1 MPIFTADYLCEVFT
15 GGVWTTIADANII
28 SVETSGEMT
37 SNEQNPA
44 GFGDQATMSA
54 TVNVLRAAVSSY
66 TLARLPIRITF
77 TMNAAPAKSF
87 TGYVQSWAGD
97 LNTVKLECHSIIEDL
112 SNRTKDL
119 YSPAY
124 FRRRVATKT
133 TASSIEDPANGA
145 YVAGLVNWILWQA
158 GGRPNAQSGSYPSAV
173 FYYDCEEAVL
183 APDWIW
189 VAGEDGWAECLKL
202 ARAAGGQLY
211 QDENGVVKYRQPLTM
226 VGTPSYTFTS
236 SVSGDIS
243 EEAKTGEYAAKV
255 TASFVPRTVHV
266 MQEVINDA
274 TPRLVE
280 ASASLTI
287 YLEPRWP
294 VRSLDLVGTGM
305 KDESLK
311 ATFFDGSVVPQSLTI
326 GYNHSITVDAQRIT
340 LLIVNETTKPFV
352 INRIVL
358 KGEPIAVGVGAV
370 VTAGSGTPV
379 KTLEDNPY
387 IQTKSHATRLA
398 QMALSFYGTVRTVRV
413 LKDCP
418 YDPSRVVGET
428 VSLTASQLGLS
439 AVAHVITKI
448 QTSETGAKS
457 EYTMLDA
464 TGLPATADYWLCL
477 STSQAGTKKI
487 AW

>member
-1 MPIFTADYLCEVFT
+1 MPDYTLDYLVEVNT
-15 GGVWTTIADANII
+15 GSWVTIADANII

-37 SNEQNPA
+37 SNENNPA
-44 GFGDQATMSA
+44 GFGDQATMTAS
-54 TVNVLRAAVSSY
+54 VEVLRTAVSSY

-77 TMNAAPAKSF
+77 TRTATSAKSF
-87 TGYVQSWAGD
+87 TGYVQSWSGD
-97 LNTVKLECHSIIEDL
+97 LETVTLECESIIQDL

-124 FRRRVATKT
+124 FRRPIATKT
-133 TASSIEDPANGA
+133 SASSVEDPTNGA

-158 GGRPNAQSGSYPSAV
+158 GGRPNAQSGTYPSAA
-173 FYYDCEEAVL
+173 FYYDCEQAIL
-183 APDWIW
+183 APDWTW

-211 QDENGVVKYRQPLTM
+211 QDENGVVKYKQPLTM
-226 VGTPSYTFTS
+226 VGTPSLTFTS
-236 SVSGDIS
+236 SIYADIS
-243 EEAKTGEYAAKV
+243 EEANTGEYAAKV
-255 TASFVPRTVHV
+255 TCSYIPRTVHV
-266 MQEVINDA
+266 MQEVVNDS

-280 ASASLTI
+280 ASATVVI

-294 VRSLDLVGTGM
+294 VRSIDLTGTAM

-311 ATFFDGSVVPQSLTI
+311 ATFFDGSVVPQSLSL
-326 GYNHSITVDAQRIT
+326 GYNHSIVVDAQRIT
-340 LLIVNETTKPFV
+340 LTIINTTAKPFV

-358 KGEPIAVGVGAV
+358 KGEPIAAGVGAV

-398 QMALSFYGTVRTVRV
+398 QMALSFYGTARATRV

-418 YDPSRVVGET
+418 YDPSRTVGET
-428 VSLTASQLGLS
+428 VSLTATQLGLS
-439 AVAHVITKI
+439 AAAHVIRKI
-448 QTSETGAKS
+448 TTSETGAVS
-457 EYTMLDA
+457 EFSLLDA
-464 TGLPATADYWLCL
+464 TGLPATADYWLCQ
-477 STSQAGTKKI
+477 STSQSGTKKI